1 MRGRRLD
8 VAWVVFAVVCVGL
21 MLLGTEYQTLPFH
34 LLWLS
39 LALVF
44 AVRVWPRPWTTIA
57 LGSVTVSTTVAMM
70 ATGQMTGDMPY
81 MLEIPLMAAVFG
93 AMVWHARRAE
103 RAIAGLADAHERE
116 RMFLRDASHS
126 LRTPLTV
133 AFGHAEVA
141 RDTLPQLSTARGDLE
156 VVLDELQRLSR
167 TSDRLLALAAADHP
181 DFLMLEPFDPTALVE
196 EVAQRWTVAAGR
208 RVEAEAA
215 PSGGGEI
222 VADGERV
229 RAALDALI
237 ENALR
242 SSAMSEPVTLA
253 VRRTGDEVA
262 FEVRDR
268 GFGIKPEDLDRL
280 FEPFARPA
288 GQGRGTGLGLAI
300 VRAIAEA
307 HRGSVD
313 VRSTPGRGSVFTL
326 RLGHLPR
333 VAPGPA
339 AAPAKLVP
347 RSA

>member
-1 MRGRRLD
+1 VSGRRLD
-8 VAWVVFAVVCVGL
+8 VAWVTFAVACVAL
-21 MLLGTEYQTLPFH
+21 MLLGTDFQTLPFH
-34 LLWLS
+34 LIWLS

-44 AVRVWPRPWTTIA
+44 AVRVWPRPWPSVA
-57 LGSVTVSTTVAMM
+57 VASVTVSTTVAMM
-70 ATGQMTGDMPY
+70 LTGQMNGDMPY
-81 MLEIPLMAAVFG
+81 MLEIPLMGAVFL

-103 RAIAGLADAHERE
+103 RAIAALGVAQERE

-141 RDTLPQLSTARGDLE
+141 RDAVPESSTARGDLE

-167 TSDRLLALAAADHP
+167 TSDRLLALAAADHA
-181 DFLMLEPFDPTALVE
+181 DFLMLESLDPAALVE
-196 EVAQRWTVAAGR
+196 EVAQRWSVAAGR
-208 RVEAEAA
+208 RVEAETARGV
-215 PSGGGEI
+215 GGDI

-253 VRRTGDEVA
+253 VVRTGDEVV

-326 RLGHLPR
+326 RLGRLSRATP
-333 VAPGPA
+333 VPAP
-339 AAPAKLVP
+339 APAKLVP
-347 RSA
+347 RSV